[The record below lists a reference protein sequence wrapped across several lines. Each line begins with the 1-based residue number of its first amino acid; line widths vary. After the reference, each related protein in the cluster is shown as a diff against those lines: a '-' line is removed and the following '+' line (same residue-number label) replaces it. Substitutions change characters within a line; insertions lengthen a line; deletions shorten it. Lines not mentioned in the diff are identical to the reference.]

1 MGSLFY
7 RARFSWDHGWMPGRM
22 SAYVD
27 GEMGARGRL
36 RLERHVGECEECRL
50 MLAGLREMLDALHRL
65 PAASGDSRPNQTA
78 AAVRLR
84 LREPPARD

>member
-7 RARFSWDHGWMPGRM
+7 RARFGWDHRRTPGRM

-27 GEMGARGRL
+27 GELGSGRRL

-50 MLAGLREMLDALHRL
+50 ILAGLRETLNALHRL
-65 PAASGDSRPNQTA
+65 AAPSGNSEPNMIA

-84 LREPPARD
+84 LREPPAPD

>member
-7 RARFSWDHGWMPGRM
+7 RARFSWEHRWTPGRM

-27 GEMGARGRL
+27 GELGSGRRR

-65 PAASGDSRPNQTA
+65 PAPTGDSEPNRLA

>member
-1 MGSLFY
+1 MGNLLN
-7 RARFSWDHGWMPGRM
+7 RARFVSDHRWAPGRM

-27 GEMGARGRL
+27 GELGARGRR
-36 RLERHVGECEECRL
+36 RLERHVEECRECRL

-65 PAASGDSRPNQTA
+65 PAPSGTEPSRLA

-84 LREPPARD
+84 LSEPPAAD